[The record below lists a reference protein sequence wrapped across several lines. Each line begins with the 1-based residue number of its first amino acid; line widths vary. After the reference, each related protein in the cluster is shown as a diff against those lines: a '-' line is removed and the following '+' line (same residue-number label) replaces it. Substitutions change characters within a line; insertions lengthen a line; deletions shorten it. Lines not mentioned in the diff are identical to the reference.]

1 MKIFHLETET
11 EVTRMVLEELKY
23 SIIHLEMENL
33 TISET
38 PQDNSAIL
46 KSKRKKE
53 SILSMLVLMVKI
65 KQSH

>member
-1 MKIFHLETET
+1 
-11 EVTRMVLEELKY
+11 MVLEELKY
-23 SIIHLEMENL
+23 STIHLEMENL